1 MQIYPAIDI
10 KNGRAVR
17 LVQGLADNV
26 TDYGAPV
33 NAAMNWKDQ
42 GATYLHVVDL
52 DGAFDGESQN
62 LPLIEE
68 IVKKTGLPVELGG
81 GIRTMEGIARRI
93 EMCDT
98 GHGCAGKSRSCGRSL
113 RAFFRKNRLRHR
125 RQGRSGRRARLGG
138 KI

>member
-17 LVQGLADNV
+17 LVRGLADNV

-81 GIRTMEGIARRI
+81 GIRTMEGIA
-93 EMCDT
+93 
-98 GHGCAGKSRSCGRSL
+98 
-113 RAFFRKNRLRHR
+113 FVRKKRLRHR

>member
-17 LVQGLADNV
+17 LVQGHADNV

-93 EMCDT
+93 EM
-98 GHGCAGKSRSCGRSL
+98 GVSRVI
-113 RAFFRKNRLRHR
+113 
-125 RQGRSGRRARLGG
+125 LGTAAL
-138 KI
+138 